1 MILKNKRTGEKLE
14 ITYQE
19 FRKKFTK
26 EIQVAYE
33 SFRQTELNKIYYK
46 LNDDNS
52 IESNFYFDLQW
63 NFNNFSNAAWFIERM

>member
-1 MILKNKRTGEKLE
+1 MILKNKCTGEKLE
-14 ITYQE
+14 ITYKE

-33 SFRQTELNKIYYK
+33 SFRQTELNKSYYK

>member
-1 MILKNKRTGEKLE
+1 MLLKNKRTGEKLE

-33 SFRQTELNKIYYK
+33 SFRQTELNKSYYK

>member
-33 SFRQTELNKIYYK
+33 SFHQTELNKSYYK

-52 IESNFYFDLQW
+52 IESNFYFDLLW

>member
-26 EIQVAYE
+26 EIQIAYE
-33 SFRQTELNKIYYK
+33 SFRQTELNKSYYK

>member
-1 MILKNKRTGEKLE
+1 MILKNKRTGEKLQ
-14 ITYQE
+14 ITYQA

-33 SFRQTELNKIYYK
+33 SFRQTELNKSYYK

>member
-33 SFRQTELNKIYYK
+33 SFRQTELNKSYYK

-63 NFNNFSNAAWFIERM
+63 NFNNFSNVAWFIERM